1 MGGIL
6 GIGVGMLVLGLIVL
20 VFFPWGGVVVAVVGL
35 IIVVAFL
42 FGFGRRATVPRPKP

>member
-20 VFFPWGGVVVAVVGL
+20 VFFPWGGVVLLAVGL

-42 FGFGRRATVPRPKP
+42 LGFGRRAAGPPA